1 MRFTAVL
8 QGEQIDVELNLNV
21 AGIVEAEIGGRKYAL
36 EAKMVE
42 PGVYW
47 FNWNNQSVE
56 IRVTPNGHEYVVSL
70 PHRRVVV
77 EMTDAPS
84 VLRRARQHGLEG
96 VAEIR
101 APMPGKIVKLLVGE
115 GAEVRANQ
123 GLLVVEAMKMQ
134 NEVKSPKGGTVRKLA
149 VKEGDAVGS
158 GDLLATVE

>member
-1 MRFTAVL
+1 
-8 QGEQIDVELNLNV
+8 
-21 AGIVEAEIGGRKYAL
+21 
-36 EAKMVE
+36 
-42 PGVYW
+42 
-47 FNWNNQSVE
+47 
-56 IRVTPNGHEYVVSL
+56 
-70 PHRRVVV
+70 
-77 EMTDAPS
+77 MTDPPS

>member
-1 MRFTAVL
+1 MRFAAL
-8 QGEQIDVELNLNV
+8 FQGEPIDIDFAWGE
-21 AGIVEAEIGGRKYAL
+21 AGVVDATIDGRRYTL
-36 EAKMVE
+36 QVRMVE

-56 IRVTPNGHEYVVSL
+56 IRVTSRGEQYVVSL
-70 PHRRVVV
+70 PRGRVTVV
-77 EMTDAPS
+77 MADPRST
-84 VLRRARQHGLEG
+84 LRRRAHQAVDG

-101 APMPGKIVKLLVGE
+101 TPMPGKVVKLLVAE

-134 NEVKSPKGGTVRKLA
+134 NEVKSPKNGILRKLGVREGAA
-149 VKEGDAVGS
+149 VNS

>member
-56 IRVTPNGHEYVVSL
+56 IRVTPNSHEYVVWL
-70 PHRRVVV
+70 AHRRVAV
-77 EMTDAPS
+77 EITDARS
-84 VLRRARQHGLEG
+84 GLRRGRESGLEG
-96 VAEIR
+96 VAGLR
-101 APMPGKIVKLLVGE
+101 GPM
-115 GAEVRANQ
+115 
-123 GLLVVEAMKMQ
+123 
-134 NEVKSPKGGTVRKLA
+134 
-149 VKEGDAVGS
+149 
-158 GDLLATVE
+158 

>member
-1 MRFTAVL
+1 MRVAAIF
-8 QGEQIDVELNLNV
+8 QDEQIDIESNWSG
-21 AGIVEAEIGGRKYAL
+21 AEAVEADIGGRKYTL

-70 PHRRVVV
+70 PHRRVAV

-84 VLRRARQHGLEG
+84 VLRRARQHSLEG